1 MFEKELE
8 QLATAIRAAVTKY
21 KEANSITTLRRV
33 RVRRQDLTLTYSGDP
48 QVTFERERIKED
60 IWDIRDEEQFQN
72 SVVKQLQEYKSI
84 VSALGPKAHSIR
96 GFTRAVSF
104 ASFHGLDD
112 EELKERVKALGRELD
127 DQPLPVKV
135 TAYLNG
141 LTISE
146 SPLIISDDFILRRP
160 TPEDLAED
168 VVMDEYG
175 GFSFPQGQTFF
186 GVVGDFSFNAISTGL
201 AQREF
206 LRTLDALRL
215 FRVGGIAASRY
226 LMRSR
231 HSFGQGTM
239 ILAEPQRFSRSAY
252 TLSSSDAAIL
262 SKFLCDIVPLLP
274 DPFHLDEGI
283 TEREIAYVRYRDALF
298 QGPSE
303 RAITSAITAL
313 EAVLLEDK
321 PGLTHRL
328 AQRVSVF
335 LRVLGTQLN
344 PECTYD
350 NVRKGY
356 KIRNTF
362 IHGGSLEKKD
372 RPKADSLMS
381 TLMAYARECLLALF
395 QMQVPKAQLLSQLDR
410 AMIDPTGLSH
420 LEASF
425 TPVTHR

>member
-1 MFEKELE
+1 MFEQELE
-8 QLATAIRAAVTKY
+8 QLATAIRAVVRKH
-21 KEANSITTLRRV
+21 KESIKTLRRV
-33 RVRRQDLTLTYSGDP
+33 RVRRQDLTLKYSGDP
-48 QVTFERERIKED
+48 EVNFERERIEED

-72 SVVKQLQEYKSI
+72 SVVKQMQEYKSI
-84 VSALGPKAHSIR
+84 VSALGPKADSIN

-112 EELKERVKALGRELD
+112 EELREHVKALGRELD
-127 DQPLPVKV
+127 NQPLPVKV
-135 TAYLNG
+135 TAYLSG
-141 LTISE
+141 LTIRE
-146 SPLIISDDFILRRP
+146 SPLIISDDFILRLP
-160 TPEDLAED
+160 TPEDMAED

-175 GFSFPQGQTFF
+175 GFSFPQGHTYFS
-186 GVVGDFSFNAISTGL
+186 VVGDFFFNAISTGL

-215 FRVGGIAASRY
+215 FRVGGITVGRY

-231 HSFGQGTM
+231 HSIGLGGTM
-239 ILAEPQRFSRSAY
+239 ILAEPQRFSRCAY
-252 TLSSSDAAIL
+252 ALSSSDAAIL
-262 SKFLCDIVPLLP
+262 NKFRCEIVPLLP
-274 DPFHLDEGI
+274 DPFHLDVGV

-313 EAVLLEDK
+313 EALLLEDK

-335 LRVLGTQLN
+335 LRVLGTQAD

-362 IHGGSLEKKD
+362 IHGGSLAKKD
-372 RPKADSLMS
+372 RPQADSLMP
-381 TLMAYARECLLALF
+381 TLMAYARECLLASF
-395 QMQVPKAQLLSQLDR
+395 QMQVAKAQLLSELDR
-410 AMIDPTGLSH
+410 AMIDPRGLSE

-425 TPVTHR
+425 ASVVHR